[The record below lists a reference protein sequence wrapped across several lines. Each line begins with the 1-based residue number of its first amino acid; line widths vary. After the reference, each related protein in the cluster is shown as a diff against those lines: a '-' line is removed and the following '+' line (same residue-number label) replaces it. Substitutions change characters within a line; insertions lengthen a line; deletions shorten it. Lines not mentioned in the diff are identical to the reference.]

1 MKFEEA
7 LLKLNEIV
15 EKLDGGELTL
25 EDSVKL
31 YKEGIDLSAQCKK
44 QIEEAKLKVNEYNE
58 IK

>member
-15 EKLDGGELTL
+15 EKLDDGELTL

-44 QIEEAKLKVNEYNE
+44 QIDEAKLKVNEYNE

>member
-15 EKLDGGELTL
+15 EKLDDGELTL

>member
-44 QIEEAKLKVNEYNE
+44 QIEDAKLKVNEYNE
-58 IK
+58 MK